1 MALGARPDTILISTL
16 AAGMASSGR
25 DRGRT
30 DYFRRTGAGRPNLL
44 FGVPAL
50 DPWTYAGTSLVLL
63 LIAALACL
71 IPARRAAWR
80 NE

>member
-30 DYFRRTGAGRPNLL
+30 DYFRRTGAGRRQSAIRGARTRP
-44 FGVPAL
+44 L
-50 DPWTYAGTSLVLL
+50 DIRRNFAG
-63 LIAALACL
+63 ALAD
-71 IPARRAAWR
+71 RRARVFDSRAPR
-80 NE
+80 CLA